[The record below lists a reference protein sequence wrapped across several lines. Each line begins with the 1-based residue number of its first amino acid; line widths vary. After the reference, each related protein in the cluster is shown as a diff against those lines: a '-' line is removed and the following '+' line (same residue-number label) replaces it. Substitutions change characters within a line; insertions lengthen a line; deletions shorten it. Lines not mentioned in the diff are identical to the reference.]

1 MNSPTVKDVPSARK
15 TMNISGID
23 KKSPRKQMASPTK
36 IYQTTSSALKKYKKT
51 KSPSKESIA
60 KKSVKK
66 AGVNLRSK
74 AIKKTQA
81 KETEVPRQRLIDE
94 LFGKSNKIPN
104 FKDLPE
110 DGYETPKKRKALKQ
124 SRMKVSG
131 PKFEVIADHSSDMST
146 GVSKRS
152 AQKSSARK
160 SKKLRELHAFW
171 DNDFKRDS
179 KSKALGNLKKLYGHE
194 KIFQGDSV
202 ISM

>member
-1 MNSPTVKDVPSARK
+1 
-15 TMNISGID
+15 
-23 KKSPRKQMASPTK
+23 MASPTK

-51 KSPSKESIA
+51 KSPSKENIA

-74 AIKKTQA
+74 AIKKTQT
-81 KETEVPRQRLIDE
+81 KGTEVPRQSLIDE
-94 LFGKSNKIPN
+94 LFGKSSKIKN
-104 FKDLPE
+104 NKDLPE
-110 DGYETPKKRKALKQ
+110 DGYETPKKRKAPKQ

-146 GVSKRS
+146 GISKRS

-160 SKKLRELHAFW
+160 SKKLRELHSWW

-179 KSKALGNLKKLYGHE
+179 KSKAIGNLKKLYGHE
-194 KIFQGDSV
+194 KIFQGDSL
-202 ISM
+202 IRF

>member
-1 MNSPTVKDVPSARK
+1 MESTRRTFLTLTAAGLAAPALLKATPSFAK
-15 TMNISGID
+15 A
-23 KKSPRKQMASPTK
+23 PKQ
-36 IYQTTSSALKKYKKT
+36 
-51 KSPSKESIA
+51 
-60 KKSVKK
+60 
-66 AGVNLRSK
+66 
-74 AIKKTQA
+74 
-81 KETEVPRQRLIDE
+81 
-94 LFGKSNKIPN
+94 GK
-104 FKDLPE
+104 
-110 DGYETPKKRKALKQ
+110 
-124 SRMKVSG
+124 MKVSG

-194 KIFQGDSV
+194 KIYAGDSL